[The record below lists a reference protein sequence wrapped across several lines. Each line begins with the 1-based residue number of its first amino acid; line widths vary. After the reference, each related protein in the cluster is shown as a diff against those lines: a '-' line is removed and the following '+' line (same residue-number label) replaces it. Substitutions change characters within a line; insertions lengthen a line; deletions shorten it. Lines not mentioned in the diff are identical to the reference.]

1 LGENKAVKK
10 INLKTIIR
18 NALGFLNFSTMIK
31 FTLWWLWFRRDR
43 VFFIFEGREYTYRE
57 VYQQSQRY
65 AHFFLSIRKK
75 LVDSGRLDK
84 NKRLSF
90 GVYMDNNPEFL
101 FASFGAG
108 LSNSILFA
116 INSGFRGETLAKV
129 MDQAEIALLIINE
142 STLKEVQETISAVRV
157 IGPENVYFVGDP
169 KSVPSSGFQSL
180 ERALAEATRYE
191 ISEDYRVRVDNFSPV
206 IVIYTSG
213 TSGMPKGVPCTHIKM
228 FGAGFVVQSAVH
240 LNKKDRGYIS
250 MPLFH
255 SNAWYIGILPQM
267 IVGGSFVLKRR
278 FSASAFEEDMLQYGI
293 TFLNYVGQP
302 LHYIL
307 DALERKYGS
316 GEAIEA
322 ALAKHPRNKFRKAY
336 GNGATVNDRVKLK
349 RYLGMDHIY
358 EIYGS
363 TEAVITTANRPGDPI
378 DSVGRVDS
386 SIRILNEE
394 DQECAPGIVDA
405 SGALTNYDKA
415 VGEICRKIGDN
426 NLRFEGYFGNANAT
440 NQKFRNGW
448 YHSGDLG
455 HIRIVNGKRYMFFN
469 GRTDDW
475 IRKDGENFSAE
486 SVLDYAQKVPCVDC
500 AIAYGA
506 PCEVA
511 DEKVMITVQ
520 LKDGETFHPDDVY
533 AWFIRQQ
540 KEGGMDPKW
549 MPDYIRVIDKFTVT
563 DTQKIIVRPFKRE
576 HFNIENNPGMKIYF
590 RQRGDNTYRLLNADE
605 FHKIKNDFMANGR
618 ENLLCSG

>member
-1 LGENKAVKK
+1 MNF
-10 INLKTIIR
+10 KTIIR
-18 NALGFLNFSTMIK
+18 KFLGFINFGNMIK
-31 FTLWWLWFRRDR
+31 MTMWWLWFRRDR

-57 VYQQSQRY
+57 VYQQSRRY
-65 AHFFLSIRKK
+65 EHFFLSVRKK
-75 LVDSGRLDK
+75 LVDSGKLGPD
-84 NKRLSF
+84 KRLAF

-101 FASFGAG
+101 YASFGAG
-108 LSNSILFA
+108 LSNSIMFA

-129 MDQAEIALLIINE
+129 MEQAGLAFLIINA
-142 STLKEVQETISAVRV
+142 STLKEVEGV
-157 IGPENVYFVGDP
+157 IKNVPALGPENVYFVGDKDAF
-169 KSVPSSGFQSL
+169 KSTGFKSL
-180 ERALAEATRYE
+180 EKAVEEAEHVAVPG
-191 ISEDYRVRVDNFSPV
+191 SYRVKVDNFSPV

-213 TSGMPKGVPCTHIKM
+213 TSGLPKGVPCTHIKL
-228 FGAGFVVQSAVH
+228 FGAGFMVQSAVH
-240 LNKKDRGYIS
+240 LNKNDRGYIS

-278 FSASAFEEDMLQYGI
+278 FSASAFEEDMLTYGVS
-293 TFLNYVGQP
+293 FLNYVGQP
-302 LHYIL
+302 LHYII

-316 GEAIEA
+316 GEAVEK

-336 GNGATVNDRVKLK
+336 GNGASVNDRIKLK

-378 DSVGRVDS
+378 DSVGQVDS
-386 SIRILNEE
+386 SVLILDEE
-394 DQECAPGIVDA
+394 GRECEPGIMDA
-405 SGALTNYDKA
+405 KGALTNYDKA
-415 VGEICRKIGDN
+415 VGEICRKIGDD
-426 NLRFEGYFGNANAT
+426 NLRFDGYFGNEGAT

-455 HIRIVNGKRYMFFN
+455 HVRIVNGKRYMFFN

-486 SVLDYAQKVPCVDC
+486 NVLGFAQNIPCVDC

-511 DEKVMITVQ
+511 DEKVMVTVQ
-520 LKDGETFHPDDVY
+520 LKDGVEFNPDEVHS
-533 AWFIRQQ
+533 WFTKQQ

-549 MPDYIRVIDKFTVT
+549 MPDYIRIVDKFTIT
-563 DTQKIIVRPFKRE
+563 DTQKVIVRPFKRE
-576 HFNIENNPGMKIYF
+576 NFNIEKNPGMQIYF
-590 RQRGDNTYRLLNADE
+590 KKRGDATYHKLTPEE
-605 FHKIKNDFMANGR
+605 FNKIKDDFKTNGR
-618 ENLLCSG
+618 ETILCN

>member
-1 LGENKAVKK
+1 
-10 INLKTIIR
+10 
-18 NALGFLNFSTMIK
+18 MIK
-31 FTLWWLWFRRDR
+31 LTLWWFWFRRNR

-57 VYQQSQRY
+57 VYQQSHRY
-65 AHFFLSIRKK
+65 ERFFLSMRKK
-75 LVDSGRLDK
+75 LVDSGRLGK
-84 NKRLSF
+84 AKRLAV
-90 GVYMDNNPEFL
+90 GIYMDNTPEYL

-129 MDQAEIALLIINE
+129 MDQAGIAFLIINAN
-142 STLKEVQETISAVRV
+142 TMNEVDSVIKDVKV
-157 IGPENVYFVGDP
+157 IGPEDVYFVGDK
-169 KSVPSSGFQSL
+169 KSFQSKGFRSL
-180 ERALAEATRYE
+180 EDAVEEAAHAPVPQR
-191 ISEDYRVRVDNFSPV
+191 YRVKIDNFSPV
-206 IVIYTSG
+206 LVIYTSG
-213 TSGMPKGVPCTHIKM
+213 TSGMPKGVPCTHIKLV
-228 FGAGFVVQSAVH
+228 GAGFVVQSTVH

-267 IVGGSFVLKRR
+267 IAGGGFVLKRR
-278 FSASAFEEDMLQYGI
+278 FSASAFEEDMLAHGV

-302 LHYIL
+302 LHYII

-316 GEAIEA
+316 DRAVEA
-322 ALAKHPRNKFRKAY
+322 ALAKHPRNKFRSAY
-336 GNGATVNDRVKLK
+336 GNGATVNDRIKLK
-349 RYLGMDHIY
+349 RYLNMEHIY

-363 TEAVITTANRPGDPI
+363 TEAVITTANRPGDPV
-378 DSVGRVDS
+378 DSVGKVDS
-386 SIRILNEE
+386 SILILDEVGR
-394 DQECAPGIVDA
+394 ECAPGITDA

-415 VGEICRKIGDN
+415 VGEICRKVGDN
-426 NLRFEGYFGNANAT
+426 NLRFEGYFGNEGAT
-440 NQKFRNGW
+440 NHKFRDGW

-486 SVLDYAQKVPCVDC
+486 SVLLYAQNIPAVDC

-511 DEKVMITVQ
+511 DEKVMVTVQ
-520 LKDGETFHPDDVY
+520 LKDGVAFEPEKVY
-533 AWFIRQQ
+533 EWFILQQ

-549 MPDYIRVIDKFTVT
+549 MPDYIRIIKRFPVT
-563 DTQKIIVRPFKRE
+563 DTQKIMVRPFKRE
-576 HFNIENNPGMKIYF
+576 HFDLECNPNMKIYY
-590 RQRGDNTYRLLNADE
+590 RKRGDNTYRKLTPDE
-605 FHKIKNDFMANGR
+605 FNKIKEDFKVNGR
-618 ENLLCSG
+618 ETILAAR

>member
-1 LGENKAVKK
+1 M
-10 INLKTIIR
+10 NLKNIIR
-18 NALGFLNFSTMIK
+18 TVFGFLNFSTMIK

-57 VYQQSQRY
+57 VYQQSLRY

-129 MDQAEIALLIINE
+129 MDQAEISLLIINE
-142 STLKEVQETISAVRV
+142 STLKEVQDTIGVVRV
-157 IGPENVYFVGDP
+157 LGPENVYYVGDT
-169 KSVPSSGFQSL
+169 KSVPSNGFQSL
-180 ERALAEATRYE
+180 DAAVAEASRHE
-191 ISEDYRVRVDNFSPV
+191 ISKDYRVRIDNFSPV

-240 LNKKDRGYIS
+240 LNRNDRGYIS

-278 FSASAFEEDMLQYGI
+278 FSASAFEEDMLKYGV

-302 LHYIL
+302 LHYII

-349 RYLGMDHIY
+349 RYLGMEHIY

-394 DQECAPGIVDA
+394 GKECAPGIVDA
-405 SGALTNYDKA
+405 SGALTNYEKA

-426 NLRFEGYFGNANAT
+426 NLRFEGYFGNAKAT

-455 HIRIVNGKRYMFFN
+455 HIRMINGKRYMFFN

-486 SVLDYAQKVPCVDC
+486 NVLDYAQKVPCVDC

-520 LKDGETFHPDDVY
+520 LKDGETFNPDDVY

-549 MPDYIRVIDKFTVT
+549 MPDYIRIIDKFTVT

-576 HFNIENNPGMKIYF
+576 HFNIENTPGMKIYF

-605 FHKIKNDFMANGR
+605 FNKIKNNFIANGR
-618 ENLLCSG
+618 ETLLCSG

>member
-1 LGENKAVKK
+1 M
-10 INLKTIIR
+10 NLKSMIR
-18 NALGFLNFSTMIK
+18 NYLGFINFRTMINVA
-31 FTLWWLWFRRDR
+31 FRWLWPRRNR
-43 VFFIFEGREYTYRE
+43 VFFIFEGREYTYGE

-65 AHFFLSIRKK
+65 AHFFLSVRKK
-75 LVDSGRLDK
+75 LVDGGKLKKDQ
-84 NKRLSF
+84 RLSF

-108 LSNSILFA
+108 LSNSVLFA

-129 MDQAEIALLIINE
+129 MDQAQISFLMINE
-142 STLKEVQETISAVRV
+142 STLREVQDVIKDVQV
-157 IGPENVYFVGDP
+157 IGPEDVYFVGDKKP
-169 KSVPSSGFQSL
+169 FQSTGFKSL
-180 ERALAEATRYE
+180 EDAVVEAA
-191 ISEDYRVRVDNFSPV
+191 RVEVPASYQVKIDNFSPV

-213 TSGMPKGVPCTHIKM
+213 TSGLPKGVPCTHIKL

-240 LNKKDRGYIS
+240 LNKNDRGYIS

-255 SNAWYIGILPQM
+255 SNAWYIGILPQI

-278 FSASAFEEDMLQYGI
+278 FSASAFEEDMLKYGV

-302 LHYIL
+302 LHYII
-307 DALERKYGS
+307 DALERKYGN
-316 GEAIEA
+316 GEAIET
-322 ALAKHPRNKFRKAY
+322 ALARHPQNRFRKAY
-336 GNGATVNDRVKLK
+336 GNGATVNDRIKLK
-349 RYLGMDHIY
+349 RYLGMEHIY

-363 TEAVITTANRPGDPI
+363 TEAVITTANLPGDPV

-394 DQECAPGIVDA
+394 DKECEPGIVDA

-415 VGEICRKIGDN
+415 VGEICRKVGEN
-426 NLRFEGYFGNANAT
+426 NLRFEGYFGNAGAS

-486 SVLDYAQKVPCVDC
+486 NVLEFTQKVPCVDC

-511 DEKVMITVQ
+511 DEKVMVTVQ
-520 LKDGETFHPDDVY
+520 LKEGETFHPDDVY
-533 AWFIRQQ
+533 AWFVQQQ

-576 HFNIENNPGMKIYF
+576 HFNIENTPGMKIYF
-590 RQRGDNTYRLLNADE
+590 RQRGDNAYRLLNADE
-605 FHKIKNDFMANGR
+605 FNKIRNNFIANGR
-618 ENLLCSG
+618 ETLLCSG

>member
-1 LGENKAVKK
+1 VNK

-18 NALGFLNFSTMIK
+18 RVFGFINFRTMIK
-31 FTLWWLWFRRDR
+31 LTLWWFWFRRDR
-43 VFFIFEGREYTYRE
+43 VFLIFEGRHYTYRE

-65 AHFFLSIRKK
+65 ARFFLSVRKK
-75 LVDSGRLDK
+75 LVDNGRLSEAQ
-84 NKRLSF
+84 RLSF
-90 GVYMDNNPEFL
+90 GIYMDNTPEFL
-101 FASFGAG
+101 FAAFGAG

-129 MDQAEIALLIINE
+129 MDQAGIAFLIIND
-142 STLKEVQETISAVRV
+142 STLKEVEGVIKNVQV
-157 IGPENVYFVGDP
+157 IGSKNVYFIGD
-169 KSVPSSGFQSL
+169 KKTFQSNGFQSL
-180 ERALAEATRYE
+180 EDAVEKAQLVTV
-191 ISEDYRVRVDNFSPV
+191 SGSYRIKVDNFSPV
-206 IVIYTSG
+206 IVVYTSG
-213 TSGMPKGVPCTHIKM
+213 TSGMPKGVPCTHIKLV
-228 FGAGFVVQSAVH
+228 GAGFVVQSAVH
-240 LNKKDRGYIS
+240 LTKNDRGYIS

-255 SNAWYIGILPQM
+255 SNAWYIGILPQI

-278 FSASAFEEDMLQYGI
+278 FSASAFEEDMLAHGV

-302 LHYIL
+302 LHYII

-316 GEAIEA
+316 GEAVET
-322 ALAKHPRNKFRKAY
+322 ALAKHPCNKFRSAY

-363 TEAVITTANRPGDPI
+363 TEAVITTANKPGDPV

-386 SIRILNEE
+386 SIRILDEE
-394 DQECAPGIVDA
+394 GRECAPGIMEA

-415 VGEICRKIGDN
+415 VGEICRKVGDN
-426 NLRFEGYFGNANAT
+426 NLRFEGYFGNAGAT
-440 NQKFRNGW
+440 SQKFRDGW

-455 HIRIVNGKRYMFFN
+455 HIRIVNSKRYMFFN

-486 SVLDYAQKVPCVDC
+486 NVLAYVQNIPSVDC

-520 LKDGETFHPDDVY
+520 LKDGVVFDPDKVY
-533 AWFIRQQ
+533 TWFIKQQ

-549 MPDYIRVIDKFTVT
+549 MPDYIRVIDYFPVT
-563 DTQKIIVRPFKRE
+563 DTQKIIVRPFKHE
-576 HFNIENNPGMKIYF
+576 HFNLEYNPDMHIYY
-590 RQRGDNTYRLLNADE
+590 RKRGDNTYRRLTPEE
-605 FHKIKNDFMANGR
+605 FDQIKNSFKLNGR
-618 ENLLCSG
+618 EAILIAR